1 MSDLSNVLVTTDFS
15 DRALAA
21 VEQAGELHRLLGS
34 ELTLL
39 YVVEDHL
46 PPILGGV
53 NEEGRREILERHR
66 KEAEARL
73 AAYAAE
79 HLQGCEAYTVSV
91 VGVASREIVRYAAE
105 HEHDLIV
112 MASHGWGPIAQILV
126 GSTTERVLHHAPCP
140 VLLVRSDGG

>member
-1 MSDLSNVLVTTDFS
+1 MSQLANVLVTTDFS
-15 DRALAA
+15 DCALAA
-21 VEQAGELHRLLGS
+21 VEQAGEISRLLGS

-53 NEEGRREILERHR
+53 SEEGRQDILERHR
-66 KEAEARL
+66 AEAEARL

-79 HLQGCEAYTVSV
+79 HLPGGRVYTVAV
-91 VGVASREIVRYAAE
+91 VGVASREIVHYAAE

-112 MASHGWGPIAQILV
+112 MATHGWGPIAQILL

-140 VLLVRSDGG
+140 VLLVRSNEE